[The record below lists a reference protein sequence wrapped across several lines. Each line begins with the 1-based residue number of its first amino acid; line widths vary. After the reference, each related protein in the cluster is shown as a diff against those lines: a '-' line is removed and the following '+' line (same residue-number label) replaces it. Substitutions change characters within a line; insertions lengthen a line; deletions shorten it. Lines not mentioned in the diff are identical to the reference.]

1 MGRKTQKA
9 PTPDDMKH
17 LQDTVYV
24 ISGKWKLPILH
35 SLANGNRRFREL
47 QRSIPGIT
55 AMMLTRELRD
65 LELNGFIERNHPDP
79 FTTITDYEVTY
90 YCKSFETII
99 VQMIEWGKRHRAF
112 ITSPK
117 GPAL

>member
-1 MGRKTQKA
+1 MPA
-9 PTPDDMKH
+9 PDDMKH
-17 LQDTVYV
+17 LQDTLYL

-35 SLANGNRRFREL
+35 SLANGNRKFREL

-55 AMMLTRELRD
+55 PKMLTRELRD
-65 LELNGFIERNHPDP
+65 LKLNGFIQRKQSNA
-79 FTTITDYEVTY
+79 FTTITNYEVTY

-117 GPAL
+117 VPLL